1 MENIIDAAAR
11 RLTGLRETAFRG
23 SETGSALCAK
33 PLRQRADCDRRI
45 IVMLVKSRVLGLAA
59 ALAAAAGVLAAD
71 PAAAETKTVRI
82 AKQFGISYL
91 PLTVMEEKKLLE
103 EHGKQLG
110 LDLKTEWVQFTGGP
124 PMNEAI
130 ISGNLDFASGGV
142 GPLLTI
148 WSRTRGRLGVKGVA
162 ALNSMPLYLNT
173 INPAVKT
180 IKDFTE
186 KDRIALPAVKVSIQA
201 ITLQMAAEKVFGPGQ
216 QNKLDALTVT
226 LGHPDGMAQ
235 LMGGK
240 SEITAHFT
248 SAPFMYQELADS
260 RVHKV
265 LDSYDVLGG
274 PHTFNVVWATTK
286 YYNDNRKVV
295 QAFIAALDDAMKQI
309 AQDPAAAAQLWVK
322 NENSKIPVAEIE
334 RMIRLPEN
342 EWTMVPK
349 KIMTYADYMS
359 RSGMITAKPARWQ
372 DVFFEDTHKLPGS

>member
-1 MENIIDAAAR
+1 MA
-11 RLTGLRETAFRG
+11 
-23 SETGSALCAK
+23 
-33 PLRQRADCDRRI
+33 
-45 IVMLVKSRVLGLAA
+45 V
-59 ALAAAAGVLAAD
+59 ALATAIMTLGASSAGAQS
-71 PAAAETKTVRI
+71 KTIRI

-103 EHGKQLG
+103 AQGRQLG

-148 WSRTRGRLGVKGVA
+148 WSKTRGNLGVKGVA
-162 ALNSMPLYLNT
+162 ALNAMPLDLNSN
-173 INPAVKT
+173 NPNVKT
-180 IKDFTE
+180 IKDFTD
-186 KDRIALPAVKVSIQA
+186 KDRIALPGVKVSIQA
-201 ITLQMAAEKVFGPGQ
+201 VTLQMAAEKVFGRGQ
-216 QNKLDALTVT
+216 YDKLDSLTVT
-226 LGHPDGMAQ
+226 LSHPDGMAQ
-235 LMGGK
+235 LLSGK

-248 SAPFMYQELADS
+248 SAPFMYQELEDK
-260 RVHKV
+260 RIHKV
-265 LDSYDVLGG
+265 LDSYEVLGG

-286 YYNDNRKVV
+286 FHDENPKVV

-309 AQDPAAAAQLWVK
+309 ESDRADAAKVWVK

-349 KIMTYADYMS
+349 QIMSYADFMS
-359 RSGMITAKPARWQ
+359 RVGLIAAKPAQWQ
-372 DVFFEDTHKLPGS
+372 DVFFDAIHKLPGS